1 MTFAYKN
8 WKTSAECRVIMQE
21 PEFNREFYGKDKMD
35 KSLTICWN
43 RGASQK
49 VCIDDI
55 DYDFPEDH
63 ILCLMTNQSFH
74 FAHPEDIIAWQ
85 FNRDFYCIENH
96 DQEVSCVGFLF
107 YGSGPMMF
115 IKLNEE
121 EKRKLNVLINIF
133 EEEFSEIDDIQ
144 EDMLRMLL
152 KRLIIIVTRI
162 AKKQFINKALTDSK
176 LDILRQYNLLVEH
189 HYKTE
194 HKVKFY
200 AEKLNRSPKTL
211 SNYFAL
217 YNHQP
222 PLMVIQNRIFLQAK
236 RLLIYTNKSSKEVA
250 YELGFEDVA
259 YFSNFFKKMA
269 LIAPSLFRKNKNE
282 FNQNTL

>member
-1 MTFAYKN
+1 MNLAYKN
-8 WKTSAECRVIMQE
+8 QKTLAECKLLIQE
-21 PEFNREFYGKDKMD
+21 PEFNRAFYGKDLAD
-35 KSLTICWN
+35 KSLTISWN
-43 RGASQK
+43 KGASQK
-49 VCIDDI
+49 IWIDDI
-55 DYDFPEDH
+55 QYDFPEDS

-74 FAHPEDIIAWQ
+74 FMHPENIIAWQ

-121 EKRKLNVLINIF
+121 EKRKIILLIHIF

-162 AKKQFINKALTDSK
+162 AKKQFIDKALTDSK

-189 HYKTE
+189 HIK
-194 HKVKFY
+194 
-200 AEKLNRSPKTL
+200 
-211 SNYFAL
+211 
-217 YNHQP
+217 
-222 PLMVIQNRIFLQAK
+222 
-236 RLLIYTNKSSKEVA
+236 
-250 YELGFEDVA
+250 
-259 YFSNFFKKMA
+259 
-269 LIAPSLFRKNKNE
+269 
-282 FNQNTL
+282 